1 MSAQPQ
7 ELPRSSITKNQAV
20 VGGRVREVRRTDNAT
35 FTVVTLPA
43 PDEYTQPQTVEISS
57 RGMIGRPQE
66 DITVKVAIGG
76 YGKKFIRKDST
87 EGLQVIIQLRAVED

>member
-7 ELPRSSITKNQAV
+7 ELSRPSLVKNQALV
-20 VGGRVREVRRTDNAT
+20 VGRVREVRRTDNAT

-43 PDEYTQPQTVEISS
+43 PDEYTPPQTVEIAS

-66 DITVKVAIGG
+66 DVTIKVAIGG
-76 YGKKFIRKDST
+76 YGKKFTRKDGT
-87 EGLQVIIQLRAVED
+87 DGLQVIVQLRAIED

>member
-7 ELPRSSITKNQAV
+7 ELPRPSLAKNQALV
-20 VGGRVREVRRTDNAT
+20 VGRVREVRRTDNAT

-66 DITVKVAIGG
+66 DVTIKVAIGG
-76 YGKKFIRKDST
+76 YGKKFTRKDGT
-87 EGLQVIIQLRAVED
+87 DGLQVIVQLRAIED

>member
-7 ELPRSSITKNQAV
+7 ELPRPQLAKNQAV
-20 VGGRVREVRRTDNAT
+20 VVGRVREVRRTDNAT

-66 DITVKVAIGG
+66 DVTIKVVIGG
-76 YGKKFIRKDST
+76 YGKKFTRKDGT
-87 EGLQVIIQLRAVED
+87 DGLQVIVQLRAIED

>member
-7 ELPRSSITKNQAV
+7 ELPRQQLGRNQAIIA
-20 VGGRVREVRRTDNAT
+20 GRVKEVRRTDNVT

-57 RGMIGRPQE
+57 RSMIGRPHE
-66 DITVKVAIGG
+66 DVTVKVTVGG
-76 YGKKFIRKDST
+76 YGKKFTRKDGSD
-87 EGLQVIIQLRAVED
+87 GLQVVIKLLAVED

>member
-7 ELPRSSITKNQAV
+7 ELPRPPFVKNQATV
-20 VGGRVREVRRTDNAT
+20 AGRVREVRRTDNAT

-66 DITVKVAIGG
+66 DVTVKVAIGG
-76 YGKKFIRKDST
+76 YGKKFTRKDGT
-87 EGLQVIIQLRAVED
+87 DGLQVIVQLRAIED